1 MSINVFDCET
11 YKDNDNNVIVY
22 CISYMMNNY
31 INSIYKDDDN
41 DIFLLF
47 FDEVILKSSKNKITF
62 YIHNINFDGILI
74 LESVFRN
81 NLKFKWLIRDL
92 NIYSLTVEY
101 LGFFIEFK
109 CSYKFIPISL
119 NNINLD
125 IGKKKIFPYE
135 FVKYENL
142 NYIGVL
148 PDKIFFNKEVTDEEY
163 YNYKKEINNKFDL
176 KKETIIYCENDVL
189 LTYNLIKNIIEVMG
203 SKYLNLFKKSYS
215 APSLSYKIFFKF
227 WNNFKIKEKLLKEED
242 IYIRKSYYG
251 GRCEVF
257 GNPENDE
264 ITHYFDFSGM
274 YSQCMEE
281 KFPIG
286 EGYFKKE
293 NLNYKDIGFHCI
305 KYKSEMDYPILP
317 YRSEEGKLIFSNG
330 TFTGCYWY
338 EEIELFVKNGGE
350 LIEIYSSYIFDKEDY
365 VFKSFI
371 EEFSKIRKKGGMY
384 KIFGKLIINSLY
396 GGFAMDEKNYE
407 SFICFSDKEAEKI
420 NEKTDVIEHLKKNEC
435 HILKILK
442 NKKSNILLN
451 KEEFRWS
458 NNFSLR
464 NVVYASIISSKARIK
479 LYNAM
484 MEVIKDNGRL
494 FYCDTD
500 SIAAGYK
507 KIKINDKLGEITW
520 QEIWKEAVFIAPK
533 FYGYI
538 NNNNEEIVKIKGISK
553 KEHSLKEIKDSFYKN
568 ESFLEYKN
576 ELSFSK
582 KKIKLKQNYIKK
594 IIFIN
599 SYNKRIFIE
608 NKKGTKPLNYPPYND

>member
-1 MSINVFDCET
+1 MTINVFDCET
-11 YKDNDNNVIVY
+11 YKNENNDVIVY
-22 CISYMMNNY
+22 CISYMINNN
-31 INSIYKDDDN
+31 IQSIYKDDKN
-41 DIFLLF
+41 DVFLLF
-47 FDEVILKSSKNKITF
+47 FDDVISKSNKNKITF

-74 LESVFRN
+74 LESIFKN
-81 NLKFKWLIRDL
+81 NLKFKWLVRDL

-109 CSYKFIPISL
+109 CSYKFVPISL
-119 NNINLD
+119 SNINLN

-148 PDKIFFNKEVTDEEY
+148 PDKIFFNKKVTYEEY
-163 YNYKKEINNKFDL
+163 YSYKNEINNKFDL
-176 KKETIIYCENDVL
+176 KKETIEYCENDVL
-189 LTYNLIKNIIEVMG
+189 LTYNLIKNVIEVMG
-203 SKYLNLFKKSYS
+203 NKYLNLFKKSYS

-227 WNNFKIKEKLLKEED
+227 WNNFNIKEKLLKEED

-257 GNPENDE
+257 GNPEKDE

-286 EGYFKKE
+286 EGYFKNE

-305 KYKSEMDYPILP
+305 KYKSDMEYPILP
-317 YRSEEGKLIFSNG
+317 HRSEEGKLIFSNG
-330 TFTGCYWY
+330 IFTGCYWY
-338 EEIELFVKNGGE
+338 EEIQLFIENGGE
-350 LIEIYSSYIFDKEDY
+350 LIEIYSSYVFDKKDF

-384 KIFGKLIINSLY
+384 KIFGKLMINSLY
-396 GGFAMDEKNYE
+396 GGFGMDEKNYE
-407 SFICFSDKEAEKI
+407 SFVCFSDKEAEKI
-420 NEKTDVIEHLKKNEC
+420 NEKTDVIEHLKKNES
-435 HILKILK
+435 HIFKILK

-451 KEEFRWS
+451 KEESRWS
-458 NNFSLR
+458 NDFSLR
-464 NVVYASIISSKARIK
+464 NVIYASIISSKARIK
-479 LYNAM
+479 LYKAIK
-484 MEVIKDNGRL
+484 EVIKDGGRI

-507 KIKINDKLGEITW
+507 EIKINNKIGEVIW
-520 QEIWKEAVFIAPK
+520 QEMWKEAVFIAPK

-538 NNNNEEIVKIKGISK
+538 NNKNEEIIKIKGISR
-553 KEHSLKEIKDSFYKN
+553 KEYSLTEIKNCFYKN

-576 ELSFSK
+576 ELNFSK
-582 KKIKLKQNYIKK
+582 RKIKLKQTYIKK

-599 SYNKRIFIE
+599 GYNKRTFIE
-608 NKKGTKPLNYPPYND
+608 NKKKTKPLKYPLYNE